1 MGTDWPRTI
10 GSETM
15 SPRYVDH
22 IADVVLQHCDIV
34 SVISKY
40 TPLKKAGR
48 NYKALCPL
56 HGEKTPS
63 FVVSEEKQ
71 LFHCFGCGAGG
82 SAIQFIMQ
90 MERLEFIEAVEALAE
105 QCGLDL
111 SQYEVQQANPQAG
124 KEIQK
129 LQEIVREAAVF
140 YLKQLQDIP
149 NAGYSYLTG
158 RGLTDELIREFGLG
172 LAPDAWDHLIRYL
185 SSKGYDSKL
194 MEKAGLVV
202 QREKQTGCYDRFRNR
217 VMFPIQDGRGKVIGF
232 GGRVLDD
239 SVPKYLNSP
248 ESVLFDKGKTLYGF
262 HIARKHT
269 GEAGI
274 LIMVE
279 GYMDVV
285 SLHQHGIKNAVATL
299 GTAMTS
305 HHAGIVKR
313 TAKEII
319 LAYDS
324 DSAGVKATLRG
335 IEILDA
341 AGIRARVVD
350 LGDYKDPDEFIRA
363 QGPESFTERIQEA
376 LPGTGFIL
384 KHIAKSYNLESGY
397 EQLKYLDEAVAVLR
411 RVRNS
416 VERETYILQLS
427 QQTKKSPESIYGLLN
442 DQQGSDLGIALKELQ
457 SIRTDVSGDSAFVPE
472 ITPMESK
479 LLEAAVLSKGTFAK
493 LESLTEDD
501 WFISSP
507 ARELWTALRDYYTKH
522 EQFSFDRFIDSVD
535 LTELSV
541 LADSLKNTVPLDNE
555 DRELKTM
562 SGRLQGQFL
571 KQMISNL
578 EERVKKENKTLEKS
592 EQENIII
599 RLYAYKKELSDL
611 LSGKPRQDNR

>member
-1 MGTDWPRTI
+1 
-10 GSETM
+10 M

-22 IADVVLQHCDIV
+22 IADIVLQNCDIV

-40 TPLKKAGR
+40 APLKKAGR
-48 NYKALCPL
+48 NYKTLCPL

-124 KEIQK
+124 KEIQR
-129 LQEIVREAAVF
+129 LQEAVREAAVF
-140 YLKQLQDIP
+140 YLRQLQTTP

-158 RGLTDELIREFGLG
+158 RGLTDELIKDFGLG
-172 LAPDAWDHLIRYL
+172 LAPDGWDHLMRHL
-185 SSKGYDSKL
+185 SSKGYDSRL

-202 QREKQTGCYDRFRNR
+202 QRENKSGYYDRFRNR

-269 GEAGI
+269 GDAGM

-285 SLHQHGIKNAVATL
+285 SLHQHGIRNAVATL

-313 TAKEII
+313 SAKEII

-350 LGDYKDPDEFIRA
+350 MGEFKDPDEFIRA
-363 QGPESFTERIQEA
+363 QGADAFHERIREA

-384 KHIAKSYNLESGY
+384 KQIAMGYNLESGY

-427 QQTKKSPESIYGLLN
+427 QQTKKSPESIYGLLS
-442 DQQGSDLGIALKELQ
+442 DQKGSDLGIALKELQ
-457 SIRTDVSGDSAFVPE
+457 SIRTDIAGVNPLAAE
-472 ITPMESK
+472 ISPVESK
-479 LLEAAVLSKGTFAK
+479 LLEAAVLSKGTYAK
-493 LESLTEDD
+493 LEGLVADE
-501 WFISSP
+501 WFTSMP
-507 ARELWTALRDYYTKH
+507 ARELWIALREYYSRH
-522 EQFSFDRFIDSVD
+522 EQFSFDQFIDSAD

-555 DRELKTM
+555 DRELRTM

-571 KQMISNL
+571 KHMISNL
-578 EERVKKENKTLEKS
+578 EERVKKENKTLDKS
-592 EQENIII
+592 EQENIIK

>member
-1 MGTDWPRTI
+1 
-10 GSETM
+10 M

-22 IADVVLQHCDIV
+22 IADVVLQHCDII

-40 TPLKKAGR
+40 APLKKAGR

-82 SAIQFIMQ
+82 SAIQFM
-90 MERLEFIEAVEALAE
+90 MMAEKLEFIEAVETLAE

-111 SQYEVQQANPQAG
+111 TPYEVRKTNPDAG
-124 KEIQK
+124 REVLK

-140 YLKQLQDIP
+140 YLQQLQQTP
-149 NAGYSYLTG
+149 NTGHAYLTG
-158 RGLTDELIREFGLG
+158 RGLTEDLIKEFGLG
-172 LAPDAWDHLIRYL
+172 LAPDGWDNLIRHL
-185 SSKGYDSKL
+185 SSKGYDLKDV
-194 MEKAGLVV
+194 EKAGLVV
-202 QREKQTGCYDRFRNR
+202 LREKQTGYYDRFRNR

-262 HIARKHT
+262 HLARKHI
-269 GEAGI
+269 GEAGM

-285 SLHQHGIKNAVATL
+285 SLHQWGIRNVVATL

-305 HHAGIVKR
+305 HHAAIVKR
-313 TAKEII
+313 TAKEVI

-335 IEILDA
+335 LEILDA
-341 AGIRARVVD
+341 AGLRARVVD
-350 LGDYKDPDEFIRA
+350 LGNYKDPDDFIRA
-363 QGPESFTERIQEA
+363 QGPYAFNERIQDA
-376 LPGTGFIL
+376 LPGTGFML
-384 KHIAKSYNLESGY
+384 NQIAKSYNLESGY
-397 EQLKYLDEAVAVLR
+397 DQLKYLDEAVVILR

-416 VERETYILQLS
+416 VERETYINQLS
-427 QQTKKSPESIYGLLN
+427 EQTRKSAESIYGLLK
-442 DQQGSDLGIALKELQ
+442 DQEGSDLGYAMKELQ
-457 SIRTDVSGDSAFVPE
+457 SIRKDASPESMKVPE

-479 LLEAAVLSKGTFAK
+479 LLEAAVLGKSTFLK
-493 LESLTEDD
+493 LEGLIQEE

-507 ARELWTALRDYYTKH
+507 AHEIWIALRDYYGQRD
-522 EQFSFDRFIDSVD
+522 QFSFDTFIDSVD

-541 LADSLKNTVPLDNE
+541 LAESLKNTVPLDNPE
-555 DRELKTM
+555 RELKTM
-562 SGRLQGQFL
+562 SGRLYGQFL
-571 KQMISNL
+571 KHVISNL

-592 EQENIII
+592 EQDNIIK
-599 RLYAYKKELSDL
+599 RLYAYKRELSDL

>member
-1 MGTDWPRTI
+1 
-10 GSETM
+10 M

-90 MERLEFIEAVEALAE
+90 MERLEFIEAIEALAE

-124 KEIQK
+124 KELQK

-140 YLKQLQDIP
+140 YIRQLQNMP
-149 NAGYSYLTG
+149 NAGYAYLAG
-158 RGLTDELIREFGLG
+158 RGLNDELIKEFGLG
-172 LAPDAWDHLIRYL
+172 LAPDGWDHLIRHL
-185 SSKGYDSKL
+185 TAKGYDNRL
-194 MEKAGLVV
+194 MEKAGLTVM
-202 QREKQTGCYDRFRNR
+202 RENKSGYYDRFRNR

-262 HIARKHT
+262 HMARKHT
-269 GEAGI
+269 GDAGV

-285 SLHQHGIKNAVATL
+285 SLHQHGVKNAVATL

-313 TAKEII
+313 TAKEVV

-341 AGIRARVVD
+341 AGLRARVVD
-350 LGDYKDPDEFIRA
+350 LGAYKDPDEFIRA
-363 QGPESFTERIQEA
+363 EGQDAFNEIIRDA
-376 LPGTGFIL
+376 LPGTGFVL
-384 KHIAKSYNLESGY
+384 KNIAKAYNLDSGY

-416 VERETYILQLS
+416 VERETYVLQLS
-427 QQTKKSPESIYGLLN
+427 QQTKKSPESIYGLLS

-457 SIRTDVSGDSAFVPE
+457 SIRNDVTHAKAAVPE
-472 ITPMESK
+472 ISPMESK
-479 LLEAAVLSKGTFAK
+479 LIEAAVLGKSTFAK
-493 LESLTEDD
+493 LETLVEDE
-501 WFISSP
+501 WFISMP
-507 ARELWTALRDYYTKH
+507 AKELWTALKGYYQQH
-522 EQFSFDRFIDSVD
+522 EQFSFDTFIDSVD
-535 LTELSV
+535 ITELSV
-541 LADSLKNTVPLDNE
+541 LADSLKNTVPLDNA
-555 DRELKTM
+555 DRELRTM
-562 SGRLQGQFL
+562 AGRLNGQFL
-571 KQMISNL
+571 KHMIANL
-578 EERVKKENKTLEKS
+578 EERVKTENKTLEKS
-592 EQENIII
+592 EQENIIK
-599 RLYAYKKELSDL
+599 RLYAYKKELSEL
-611 LSGKPRQDNR
+611 LSGKPRQDNRRKEGSH

>member
-1 MGTDWPRTI
+1 
-10 GSETM
+10 M

-22 IADVVLQHCDIV
+22 IADVVLQHCDII

-40 TPLKKAGR
+40 APLKKAGR

-82 SAIQFIMQ
+82 SAIQFIM
-90 MERLEFIEAVEALAE
+90 MAEKLEFIEAIEALAE

-111 SQYEVQQANPQAG
+111 SPYEVRQSNPEAG
-124 KEIQK
+124 KEVMK
-129 LQEIVREAAVF
+129 LQEIVREAAIF
-140 YLKQLQDIP
+140 YLKQLQQTP
-149 NAGYSYLTG
+149 NTGHDYLTG
-158 RGLTDELIREFGLG
+158 RGLTEELIKEFGLG
-172 LAPDAWDHLIRYL
+172 LAPDGWDHLIRHL
-185 SSKGYDSKL
+185 SGKGYDLKL
-194 MEKAGLVV
+194 MEKAGLVIS
-202 QREKQTGCYDRFRNR
+202 REKQTGYYDRFRNR
-217 VMFPIQDGRGKVIGF
+217 VMFPIQDARGKVIGF

-269 GEAGI
+269 GDAGMLI
-274 LIMVE
+274 LVE

-285 SLHQHGIKNAVATL
+285 SLHQWGIRNAVATL

-305 HHAGIVKR
+305 HHAAIVKR

-335 IEILDA
+335 LEILDA
-341 AGIRARVVD
+341 AGLRARVVD
-350 LGDYKDPDEFIRA
+350 LGEYKDPDDFIRG
-363 QGPESFTERIQEA
+363 QGPEAFRERIHEA

-384 KHIAKSYNLESGY
+384 KQIAGNYNLESGY
-397 EQLKYLDEAVAVLR
+397 EQLKYLDEAVVVLR

-427 QQTKKSPESIYGLLN
+427 QQTRKSPESIFGLLK
-442 DQQGSDLGIALKELQ
+442 DQEGSDLGIAMKELQ
-457 SIRTDVSGDSAFVPE
+457 SIRKDVVQADMKVPE
-472 ITPMESK
+472 ITPVESK
-479 LLEAAVLSKGTFAK
+479 LLEAAVLGKSTFLK
-493 LESLTEDD
+493 LEELIEDE
-501 WFISSP
+501 WFISLP
-507 ARELWTALRDYYTKH
+507 ARELWLALRLYYGQRD
-522 EQFSFDRFIDSVD
+522 QFSFDTFIDSVD

-541 LADSLKNTVPLDNE
+541 LAESLKNTVPFDNP
-555 DRELKTM
+555 DRELRTM
-562 SGRLQGQFL
+562 SGRLHGQFL
-571 KQMISNL
+571 KHVISIL
-578 EERVKKENKTLEKS
+578 EERVKVENKTLEKS
-592 EQENIII
+592 EQDNIIK
-599 RLYAYKKELSDL
+599 RLYAYKRELSEL
-611 LSGKPRQDNR
+611 LSGKPRQENR